1 MMKKTLLI
9 TLFSFLSINLF
20 ADGLDSGDTAWI
32 LTSTALVLL
41 MTLPGLSLFYA
52 GLVRSKNAI
61 SVLMQCFA
69 IACIVS
75 VAWVVYGYSLA
86 FTEGNAF
93 FGGTSAFFLAGIGRD
108 TLAPDTTM
116 PHSLFVI
123 FQMTFAIITP
133 ALVVGAF
140 AERMKFGAMCL
151 FSLLWFTAVYIPACH
166 MIWGGGY
173 LADVK
178 DFAGGLVVHLTC
190 GVGALVIALVL
201 GPRKGFPSTA
211 MPPHNRTM
219 VVTGAALL
227 WVGWCGFNAGSSWAA
242 DGLAGMAMLVTH
254 ISAATGAL
262 TWMAIEWIKG
272 GKPTIVGIATGMV
285 AGLATITPAAG
296 SVGPEGA
303 LLIGLMAGSICF
315 YATQAVKGIFGI
327 DDSLDVFPVHGVG
340 GIIGIIMVSF
350 VGVQGGFLG
359 SSAGE
364 TWIPM
369 EQFIIQ
375 LKGIIV
381 IGLWTAVASWIILK
395 ILGSLM
401 PLRVTE
407 EEEYEGLDV
416 VEHEERSYDLV

>member
-1 MMKKTLLI
+1 MIKKLFVPIVLL
-9 TLFSFLSINLF
+9 SSIGIS
-20 ADGLDSGDTAWI
+20 ADELNSGDTAWI
-32 LTSTALVLL
+32 LTSTALVLF

-93 FGGTSAFFLAGIGRD
+93 IGGSSAFFLSGIGRES
-108 TLAPDTTM
+108 LAPGTTM

-190 GVGALVIALVL
+190 GVGALVIAIVL
-201 GPRKGFPSTA
+201 GPRKGFPTTA

-219 VVTGAALL
+219 VVTGAAML
-227 WVGWCGFNAGSSWAA
+227 WVGWFGFNAGSSWAA

-254 ISAATGAL
+254 ISAAVGAL
-262 TWMAIEWIKG
+262 TWMAIEWVRG

-315 YATQAVKGIFGI
+315 YATLAVKGIFGV

-350 VGVQGGFLG
+350 LGVQGGFLG

-364 TWIPM
+364 EWVAT
-369 EQFIIQ
+369 EQFLIQ
-375 LKGIIV
+375 IKGILV
-381 IGLWTAVASWIILK
+381 IGIWTAVASWIILK
-395 ILGSLM
+395 VIGSFT
-401 PLRVTE
+401 PLRVSE

-416 VEHEERSYDLV
+416 VEHEERSYDLI

>member
-1 MMKKTLLI
+1 MKKTLLI

-32 LTSTALVLL
+32 LTSTALVLF

-75 VAWVVYGYSLA
+75 IAWVVYGYSLA

-93 FGGTSAFFLAGIGRD
+93 IGGTSALFLAGIGRD

-151 FSLLWFTAVYIPACH
+151 FSLLWFTVVYIPACH

-190 GVGALVIALVL
+190 G
-201 GPRKGFPSTA
+201 R
-211 MPPHNRTM
+211 
-219 VVTGAALL
+219 
-227 WVGWCGFNAGSSWAA
+227 
-242 DGLAGMAMLVTH
+242 
-254 ISAATGAL
+254 ISYCT
-262 TWMAIEWIKG
+262 
-272 GKPTIVGIATGMV
+272 
-285 AGLATITPAAG
+285 
-296 SVGPEGA
+296 
-303 LLIGLMAGSICF
+303 C
-315 YATQAVKGIFGI
+315 
-327 DDSLDVFPVHGVG
+327 
-340 GIIGIIMVSF
+340 
-350 VGVQGGFLG
+350 
-359 SSAGE
+359 
-364 TWIPM
+364 
-369 EQFIIQ
+369 
-375 LKGIIV
+375 
-381 IGLWTAVASWIILK
+381 
-395 ILGSLM
+395 
-401 PLRVTE
+401 LRP
-407 EEEYEGLDV
+407 
-416 VEHEERSYDLV
+416 